1 MSPRSWFSR
10 WLLLL
15 CMLAA
20 CQPIRAVD
28 LTPTPVAVVP
38 STTTS
43 GMEGCQSLLEPP
55 SDLIITP
62 AWQAGEARR
71 YQASYSRT
79 PIKNGDEQP
88 TLTTSYAL
96 SVTVLQAS
104 EAGYVMEWRYVAMFP
119 NPQRIRL
126 EYTVSP
132 YGEFIAVRNVDEL
145 KDLID
150 AVATQMALAPGNPI
164 PVATADDP
172 PPPHEQALAVIT
184 NDIRAFHAPYGLYFT
199 DTVEQQ
205 WDTVSILPPN
215 EMAGTDNNNVML
227 ARYDPANGCLD
238 LFQNSKWNPK
248 TWATFQSITVESTA
262 RYDLDPDSGWPR
274 NVSIKHTSIVGGE
287 GQVEELSLTSAS
299 PAR

>member
-1 MSPRSWFSR
+1 MSPRSGFSR

-15 CMLAA
+15 SVLTA

-28 LTPTPVAVVP
+28 LNPTPINMVP

-43 GMEGCQSLLEPP
+43 GMESCQSLLEPP
-55 SDLIITP
+55 RDLIITP

-79 PIKNGDEQP
+79 PVKNGDEQP

-104 EAGYVMEWRYVAMFP
+104 EEGYVMEWRYIAMFP

-145 KDLID
+145 KDFIE
-150 AVATQMALAPGNPI
+150 AVATHMAFAPSNPV

-172 PPPHEQALAVIT
+172 PPPHEQALAMIT
-184 NDIRAFHAPYGLYFT
+184 NDIRAFHAPYGLYFI
-199 DTVEQQ
+199 DTVQQQ

-215 EMAGTDNNNVML
+215 EVAGTDSNNVML
-227 ARYDPANGCLD
+227 TRYDPDRGCLD
-238 LFQNSKWNPK
+238 LYQVSKWNPK
-248 TWATFQSITVESTA
+248 TWASFQPITVESTA
-262 RYDLDPDSGWPR
+262 IYDLDPATGWPR
-274 NVSIKHTSIVGGE
+274 SVSIKHTSIVGGE
-287 GQVEELSLTSAS
+287 GQIEELNLRSTL